1 MKAQC
6 FKIPGKSKIFKH
18 CAESSEVFF
27 GDTKKKNRILKIT
40 IIVMIQFVYTKKKG
54 FFSVFCRFS
63 KSLHKNGKGKKTMD
77 KFLGKRFTR
86 VSR

>member
-6 FKIPGKSKIFKH
+6 IKIPEKSKIFKH

-27 GDTKKKNRILKIT
+27 GDTKKKNRTLKIT

-54 FFSVFCRFS
+54 FFSVFAGFRNQCT
-63 KSLHKNGKGKKTMD
+63 KMEKKKTMD
-77 KFLGKRFTR
+77 KFFGKAFYK
-86 VSR
+86 SE